1 MYRLSNTVIGF
12 LNLFSLLASIPIIG
26 AGLWMA
32 RNSTTCQSFLQTP
45 LLVIG
50 FIILIISLAGFIGAC
65 FHVACA
71 LWVYLIAM
79 LLLITALL
87 GITVFG
93 FIVTGPG
100 GGSPIPGRIYRE
112 YHLQV
117 YSPWL
122 RDKLRDPKYW
132 NSVRG
137 CILGSKTCAKV
148 VAWSPLDYLR
158 NDMNPIQSG
167 CCKPPTACTYG
178 DSMMM
183 DQDPDCYKWSNNP
196 GLLCYDCD
204 SCKAGVLETIRR
216 DWHKLSV
223 LLVVVLILLFGVY
236 SIGCCAYQNTRRAE
250 TDYPY
255 GHNHMTKIR
264 PRWDYYWWR
273 WWRDRREQLW

>member
-1 MYRLSNTVIGF
+1 
-12 LNLFSLLASIPIIG
+12 
-26 AGLWMA
+26 
-32 RNSTTCQSFLQTP
+32 
-45 LLVIG
+45 
-50 FIILIISLAGFIGAC
+50 
-65 FHVACA
+65 
-71 LWVYLIAM
+71 
-79 LLLITALL
+79 
-87 GITVFG
+87 
-93 FIVTGPG
+93 
-100 GGSPIPGRIYRE
+100 
-112 YHLQV
+112 
-117 YSPWL
+117 
-122 RDKLRDPKYW
+122 
-132 NSVRG
+132 
-137 CILGSKTCAKV
+137 
-148 VAWSPLDYLR
+148 
-158 NDMNPIQSG
+158 
-167 CCKPPTACTYG
+167 
-178 DSMMM
+178 MMM